1 MIDVQ
6 KYIIQTMMKKMF
18 ENNSTAAR
26 MVLGELKT
34 KQKDIMGEITS
45 EVQYK
50 ILSKM
55 LKEREESKIIYIN
68 NNRFD
73 LANKEREEES
83 VLKDLLAELQSD
95 LPKQLT
101 DDEVR
106 NIIKEQ
112 SFANIGDCMKWFKT
126 NYPNQD
132 KKQIARLFNAK

>member
-55 LKEREESKIIYIN
+55 LKEREESKMIYIN

-112 SFANIGDCMKWFKT
+112 AFANIGDCMKWFKT